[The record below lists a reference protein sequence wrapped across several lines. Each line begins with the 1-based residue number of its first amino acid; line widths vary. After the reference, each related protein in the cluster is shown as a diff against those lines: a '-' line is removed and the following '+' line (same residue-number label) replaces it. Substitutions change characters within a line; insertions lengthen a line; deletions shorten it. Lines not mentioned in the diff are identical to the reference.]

1 MDVSTRS
8 KLDSTAPDQTQGKS
22 SEVLTKYDQ
31 LLERFTA
38 ELKNAP
44 VNPYASI
51 PRMCLMSFWPPSM
64 ISVVRSGSRFLT
76 VPNTLR
82 QDLSGGGLILQ
93 KLEGLDDQTLRGIA
107 ECSRINQRRVFRRSV
122 MGFFP
127 KIASALVVVLGAA
140 KAIKETFNLNIFEH
154 LHIEWA
160 PDFLVALTIGALMG
174 GVLNFIF
181 SIQLVRLVQAFDD
194 LIAIA
199 AAYRGTPKAG

>member
-1 MDVSTRS
+1 
-8 KLDSTAPDQTQGKS
+8 

-31 LLERFTA
+31 LLEHFTA

-93 KLEGLDDQTLRGIA
+93 KLAGLDDQTLRGIA
-107 ECSRINQRRVFRRSV
+107 AWSRINQRRVFWRSV
-122 MGFFP
+122 IGIFP

-140 KAIKETFNLNIFEH
+140 KPIKETFNLPIFTH
-154 LHIEWA
+154 
-160 PDFLVALTIGALMG
+160 
-174 GVLNFIF
+174 
-181 SIQLVRLVQAFDD
+181 
-194 LIAIA
+194 
-199 AAYRGTPKAG
+199 